1 MANRRVFITGLG
13 VITPIGVG
21 ADALWAGLRRGTSAV
36 SEVTRF
42 DPTPFRSR
50 IAAEVR
56 DFHPTDHIETRRARR
71 LDRFSQFSV
80 AATRLAL
87 ATIGLSRVVVAGDGL
102 FPTLTVQRSPE
113 SVALSSPRRP

>member
-56 DFHPTDHIETRRARR
+56 DLHPTDHIATRRARR
-71 LDRFSQFSV
+71 LDRYTPCSV
-80 AATRLAL
+80 SRFCARTPSTATCKSCCCPRA
-87 ATIGLSRVVVAGDGL
+87 V
-102 FPTLTVQRSPE
+102 PSP
-113 SVALSSPRRP
+113 P